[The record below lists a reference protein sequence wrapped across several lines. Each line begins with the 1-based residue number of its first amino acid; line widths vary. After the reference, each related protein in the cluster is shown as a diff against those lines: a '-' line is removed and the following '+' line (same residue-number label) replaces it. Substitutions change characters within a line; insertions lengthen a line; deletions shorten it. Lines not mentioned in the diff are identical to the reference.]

1 MPSFIEKIRKERIKP
16 KGEEQDLKPLAII
29 SGYKEPETLSSAIA
43 RVLDHSLS
51 EEEWQRVRGVEYDF
65 NNSEE
70 FDDDE
75 YEGEF
80 ENGDI
85 EHDPKGHY
93 EENYK
98 EEKAKAKKEKE
109 SKNVEKEVD
118 NNRGDISDSS
128 NSNRGISEESTE

>member
-1 MPSFIEKIRKERIKP
+1 MTFRDKLIKERTNITYEKLD
-16 KGEEQDLKPLAII
+16 KTPLAILT
-29 SGYKEPETLSSAIA
+29 SGKEPETLSSAIA

-98 EEKAKAKKEKE
+98 AEKEKAKKEKE
-109 SKNVEKEVD
+109 SKNAKKEID
-118 NNRGDISDSS
+118 NNNRDNSDSG
-128 NSNRGISEESTE
+128 NSDRGTSEEPTE

>member
-1 MPSFIEKIRKERIKP
+1 MTFRDKLIKERTNITYEKLD
-16 KGEEQDLKPLAII
+16 KTPLAILA
-29 SGYKEPETLSSAIA
+29 SGKEPETLSSAIA

-98 EEKAKAKKEKE
+98 IQKAKEKKEKE
-109 SKNVEKEVD
+109 SKDVKKKA
-118 NNRGDISDSS
+118 NNNSGDISDNSD
-128 NSNRGISEESTE
+128 SNRGISEEPTE